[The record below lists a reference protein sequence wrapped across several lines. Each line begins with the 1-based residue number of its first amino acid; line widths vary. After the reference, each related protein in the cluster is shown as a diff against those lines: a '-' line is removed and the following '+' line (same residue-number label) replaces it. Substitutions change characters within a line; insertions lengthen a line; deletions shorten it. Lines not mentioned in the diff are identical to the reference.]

1 FLAAGGAKI
10 EIATPDRALGLEMS
24 DTNLGAHM
32 SELYGAGVVITPD
45 TRLLEVARTGNTL
58 KAVLANTYSGARME
72 RLVDQV
78 ISDHG
83 NAPNNGLYEALKDGS
98 RNFGELD
105 LRALAAA
112 RPQAIDVNRQGR
124 YYLYRIGDAWACRNI
139 HSAMLDAMRVC
150 KDL

>member
-1 FLAAGGAKI
+1 MAKTGASV
-10 EIATPDRALGLEMS
+10 EISTPDRALGLEMS

-32 SELYGAGVVITPD
+32 SELYGAGVVVTPD
-45 TRLLEVARTGNTL
+45 TRLLEVARTGNKL
-58 KAVLANTYSGARME
+58 KAVLANTYSGARTE

-83 NAPNNGLYEALKDGS
+83 SVPNSELYEALKPAS
-98 RNFGELD
+98 RNLGEND

-112 RPQAIDVNRQGR
+112 RPQAIEVNGQGR
-124 YYLYRIGDAWACRNI
+124 YVLNRLGDAWACRNI
-139 HSAMLDAMRVC
+139 HAAMLDAMRLC